1 MPPTLQELGIGR
13 LSADDRLALA
23 EAIWA
28 SVIQEV
34 EQAALP
40 KLAEGTGAACRQHR
54 STGRSATVGS
64 GQGAGSCEDDLR
76 NRGLAMMGGD
86 RQFVHVGVAPPLPS
100 TGGRFGTTDRVK
112 YRENLGAP
120 PARSRRVAA
129 VDHKQYVT
137 VCAAWSL
144 PRSGISPRCY
154 YCRSTRTPASL
165 VLRRPRR

>member
-76 NRGLAMMGGD
+76 NR
-86 RQFVHVGVAPPLPS
+86 
-100 TGGRFGTTDRVK
+100 
-112 YRENLGAP
+112 NLLGSAH
-120 PARSRRVAA
+120 AA
-129 VDHKQYVT
+129 D
-137 VCAAWSL
+137 
-144 PRSGISPRCY
+144 
-154 YCRSTRTPASL
+154 
-165 VLRRPRR
+165 